1 MKKLIAIA
9 IIVSAVACSKTP
21 QKKVLVYAK
30 GTATVNE
37 STKTITAND
46 GAGSDEKT
54 LVLNDKEKTSV
65 NIETTNGKA
74 AIDIPTNGYY
84 VVNAKQDT
92 IVGSYQVYGAAKTS
106 KTVITQE
113 ALKKSIDSLE
123 QLIQG
128 KNISAANRNFFIL
141 PMTAVKV
148 TDNLDA
154 YIVGPFR
161 QVTSIEKVDGKEPEV
176 YRFYSVKEIRETIAN
191 LTKLTIAEKK

>member
-1 MKKLIAIA
+1 MKKLIAFA
-9 IIVSAVACSKTP
+9 IIVSAVACSKP

-37 STKTITAND
+37 STKTVTASD

-54 LVLNDKEKTSV
+54 LVLSDNNKTSI

-74 AIDIPTNGYY
+74 AIEIPTNGYY

-92 IVGSYQVYGAAKTS
+92 IVGSYQKYGEVKTN
-106 KTVITQE
+106 KAIITQ
-113 ALKKSIDSLE
+113 ASLKQSIDSLA

-128 KNISAANRNFFIL
+128 KNISAANRNYFIL
-141 PMTAVKV
+141 PMSAVKV

-154 YIVGPFR
+154 YIVGPFH

-191 LTKLTIAEKK
+191 LTKLTVAEKI

>member
-1 MKKLIAIA
+1 MKKVIVFA
-9 IIVSAVACSKTP
+9 IIVSAVACSKP

-46 GAGSDEKT
+46 GTGSDEKT
-54 LVLNDKEKTSV
+54 LVLNDAEKASV

-74 AIDIPTNGYY
+74 TIEIPTNGYY

-92 IVGSYQVYGAAKTS
+92 IVGSYQIYGAVKTS

-113 ALKKSIDSLE
+113 SLKQSIDSLE

-128 KNISAANRNFFIL
+128 KNVSAANRNFFIL
-141 PMTAVKV
+141 PMSAVKV
-148 TDNLDA
+148 SDNLDA
-154 YIVGPFR
+154 YIVGPFH
-161 QVTSIEKVDGKEPEV
+161 QVTSIEKVEGKEPEV

-191 LTKLTIAEKK
+191 LIKLTIAEKK

>member
-1 MKKLIAIA
+1 MKKTIAFA
-9 IIVSAVACSKTP
+9 IIVSAVACSKP
-21 QKKVLVYAK
+21 QKKIMVYAK

-37 STKTITAND
+37 STKTITASD

-54 LVLNDKEKTSV
+54 LVLNDKEKTTI

-74 AIDIPTNGYY
+74 TIDIPTNGYY

-92 IVGSYQVYGAAKTS
+92 IVGSFQKYGEVKTTQ
-106 KTVITQE
+106 TVITQE
-113 ALKKSIDSLE
+113 SLKQSIDSLE

-128 KNISAANRNFFIL
+128 KNISAANRNFFVL
-141 PMTAVKV
+141 PMSALKI
-148 TDNLDA
+148 TDDLDA
-154 YIVGPFR
+154 YFVGPFH
-161 QVTSIEKVDGKEPEV
+161 QVTSIEKVDGKIPEV

>member
-1 MKKLIAIA
+1 MKKVIVFA
-9 IIVSAVACSKTP
+9 IIISSVACSST

-37 STKTITAND
+37 STKTIIASD

-54 LVLNDKEKTSV
+54 LLLTDKAKTSV
-65 NIETTNGKA
+65 NIETTSGKA
-74 AIDIPTNGYY
+74 AIDIPENGYY

-92 IVGSYQVYGAAKTS
+92 IVGGYQKYSEVKTT
-106 KTVITQE
+106 KTVTTQ
-113 ALKKSIDSLE
+113 ASLKQSIDSLE

-141 PMTAVKV
+141 PMSAVKV

-154 YIVGPFR
+154 YIVGPFH
-161 QVTSIEKVDGKEPEV
+161 QVTSIEKVDGKVPEV
-176 YRFYSVKEIRETIAN
+176 YRFYSVKEVRETIK
-191 LTKLTIAEKK
+191 KLTELTIGEKK